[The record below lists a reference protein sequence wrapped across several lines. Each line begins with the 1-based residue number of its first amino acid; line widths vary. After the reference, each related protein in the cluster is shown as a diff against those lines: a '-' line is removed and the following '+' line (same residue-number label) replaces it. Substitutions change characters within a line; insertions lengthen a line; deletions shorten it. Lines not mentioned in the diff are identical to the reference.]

1 MSKAS
6 KKQRDKDEREA
17 LRELARPKG
26 DALGQARRQLQTAAK
41 VAGVVILVAWALAFG
56 FASGLDT
63 KIPFIVAGVLTLAVG
78 IAAFLVRRN
87 LAKSE
92 EMGALLVGDEM
103 SEAERNER
111 LGKLEAKVEKGD
123 AAAILAKAQLQ
134 MQDDPR
140 AALTT
145 LEKIDL
151 EKAQK
156 LISLQVRAMRGTIHL
171 QLHEVGKARELADQM
186 DLSKAPDAKTRA
198 GFAAVVA
205 EAWARSGN
213 PIEANELLDKYDA
226 DDKDLADVRLQ
237 LLRARAFTCA
247 HRQNIQGMK
256 KALKSLQ
263 EISPQLAA
271 MFVGQ
276 KRVHPLL
283 EKEAMKLLQKSG
295 FAPKPKVQFARR

>member
-1 MSKAS
+1 VSKVS
-6 KKQRDKDEREA
+6 KKQREKEA
-17 LRELARPKG
+17 RDALEALARPKG
-26 DALGQARRQLQTAAK
+26 DALGQARRQLKTAAK
-41 VAGVVILVAWALAFG
+41 VSLGVIVAAWALGFG
-56 FASGLDT
+56 FSSGLDSVV
-63 KIPFIVAGVLTLAVG
+63 PLIVAAVLTLAIG

-87 LAKSE
+87 LIKSE
-92 EMGALLVGDEM
+92 EMGALLIGDEM
-103 SEAERNER
+103 SAADRAER

-123 AAAILAKAQLQ
+123 SAAILAKAQLQ
-134 MQDDPR
+134 MQDDPK
-140 AALTT
+140 AALLT

-156 LISLQVRAMRGTIHL
+156 LIALQVRAMRGTIHL

-186 DLSKAPDAKTRA
+186 DLSKAPDPKSRA

-213 PIEANELLDKYDA
+213 PIEASELLDKYDE
-226 DDKDLADVRLQ
+226 DDKDNSDVRLQ

-283 EKEAMKLLQKSG
+283 EQEAMRLLQKSG
-295 FAPKPKVQFARR
+295 LAPKAKVQFARR

>member
-1 MSKAS
+1 VSKVS
-6 KKQRDKDEREA
+6 KKQREKDDREA
-17 LRELARPKG
+17 LKALARPKG
-26 DALGQARRQLQTAAK
+26 DALGQARRQLLTAAK
-41 VAGVVILVAWALAFG
+41 VALGVVVVSWALAFG
-56 FASGLDT
+56 FYSGLDSV
-63 KIPFIVAGVLTLAVG
+63 IPLWVAGVLTLAVA

-87 LAKSE
+87 LTKSE
-92 EMGALLVGDEM
+92 EMGALLTGDEM
-103 SEAERNER
+103 SDEERSVR

-123 AAAILAKAQLQ
+123 SAAILAKAQLE

-140 AALTT
+140 AALVT
-145 LEKIDL
+145 LEKVDL

-156 LISLQVRAMRGTIHL
+156 LIALQVRAMRGTIHL

-186 DLSKAPDAKTRA
+186 DLAKAPDPKTRA

-213 PIEANELLDKYDA
+213 PIEAGELLDKYNEDE
-226 DDKDLADVRLQ
+226 KDLADVRLQ

-276 KRVHPLL
+276 KRIHPLL
-283 EKEAMKLLQKSG
+283 EQEAMRLLQKSG
-295 FAPKPKVQFARR
+295 LAPKAKVQFARR